1 MNEIRKEIIEK
12 DVFLEKYLKEVKM
25 KWGIFFMFIY
35 FNRMRRIFVSKIYEG
50 RVDMGIDCIIIYV

>member
-50 RVDMGIDCIIIYV
+50 RYGNRLYN

>member
-25 KWGIFFMFIY
+25 NEVY
-35 FNRMRRIFVSKIYEG
+35 FVSLVILIEWEEFLLVRFMKEE
-50 RVDMGIDCIIIYV
+50 

>member
-1 MNEIRKEIIEK
+1 MNEIRKKIYWKRCIFGK
-12 DVFLEKYLKEVKM
+12 VFKGSENE
-25 KWGIFFMFIY
+25 WSIFFKFSY